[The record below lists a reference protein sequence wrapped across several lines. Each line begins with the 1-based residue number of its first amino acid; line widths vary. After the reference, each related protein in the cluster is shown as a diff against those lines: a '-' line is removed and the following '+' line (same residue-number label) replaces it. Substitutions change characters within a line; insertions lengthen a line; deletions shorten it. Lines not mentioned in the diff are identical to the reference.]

1 VVNPWPFLFSNL
13 ETFSLPSLDGRDRGR
28 VIRVIKETVM
38 YEVIWHGRGGQGV
51 VIAAQIL
58 AEAAYIQGFKGVTS
72 APTFGPE
79 RRGAPLTASTRISS
93 DPVRMVSQIESADI
107 AVVLDP
113 SLISI
118 VNILGT
124 LKEGGLIVVNTPLK
138 PDELDLDAKIS
149 IATVDAGGVALRHRL
164 IREGKPIV
172 NTPMLGAF
180 ARASSLVSLEAME
193 KGLKGK
199 LPSTVSAANIAALR
213 DAFEK
218 TLMITVN

>member
-1 VVNPWPFLFSNL
+1 MIIVYVYLQIDVIIFTKVV
-13 ETFSLPSLDGRDRGR
+13 G
-28 VIRVIKETVM
+28 M

-93 DPVRMVSQIESADI
+93 EPIRMVSQIEHADI
-107 AVVLDP
+107 SVVLDS
-113 SLISI
+113 SLISA
-118 VNILGT
+118 VNILAT
-124 LKEGGLIVVNTPLK
+124 LKEGGLIIVNSHLK
-138 PDELDLDAKIS
+138 PDELNLGVKIG
-149 IATVDAGGVALRHRL
+149 IATVDAGMIALKHHL

-172 NTPMLGAF
+172 NTTMLGAF
-180 ARASSLVSLEAME
+180 ARASNLVSLDAME

-199 LPSTVSAANIAALR
+199 LSGAVSAANIVALR
-213 DAFEK
+213 DAFEQ
-218 TLMITVN
+218 TITKATNRGQ